1 MPKSRNTFEGYQE
14 AKQERREKLI
24 VEYLE
29 HLKTSR
35 VKFQHVTGLAE
46 MVATHI
52 TLQEQAQKPCNR
64 ATLLRNKRY
73 KALLLTFMAAHLGGG
88 TKNLKLKDVAD
99 EKAKSLVVTAQLEA
113 SNLRREVDRL
123 KVYVAHLEKQQSGQP
138 AIGAAQVNDE
148 MAQQA
153 LHNARLDLT
162 RTCQALFAVL
172 RHFERS
178 VSVDMERGR
187 VIDMS
192 RLRDNV
198 LVDEPLAAPF
208 IEWLRLNRGIGGS
221 T

>member
-1 MPKSRNTFEGYQE
+1 MAKARNTFEGYQQ
-14 AKQERREKLI
+14 AKQERREQLI

-29 HLKTSR
+29 QLKTSR

-52 TLQEQAQKPCNR
+52 SHQEQKPCNR

-88 TKNLKLKDVAD
+88 TKSLRLKDVTD
-99 EKAKSLVVTAQLEA
+99 EKAKSLVVTSQLEA

-138 AIGAAQVNDE
+138 ASLPLPVDDDS
-148 MAQQA
+148 AQQE
-153 LHNARLDLT
+153 LRHVQLKLT

-172 RHFERS
+172 RHFDKM
-178 VSVDMERGR
+178 VSVDMERE
-187 VIDMS
+187 VVLDMS
-192 RLRDNV
+192 RLRNNV
-198 LVDEPLAAPF
+198 LVDATLATPF
-208 IEWLRLNRGIGGS
+208 VEWLRLNRDIPGG
-221 T
+221 TKT